1 MDPEPR
7 TRTRNPEP
15 GTQNALVRDVQ
26 VRAIKLHAILDVDVA
41 AAHGW
46 DPADL
51 AKAFFDGGAQLIQ
64 VRAKQLPSGSFL
76 TLCDAVVKAAEPFRT
91 AVIVNDRVDLA
102 AMSGAAGVHVGQD
115 DVPPAGARRILGDR
129 AIVGYST
136 HTTTQIEAAA
146 REPISYLAIGP
157 VFGTR
162 TKDTGYDAVGLA
174 RVAEAV
180 RLSGGLPVVAIGGIT
195 LDNAPSVVAA
205 GAAGVAVIGDLL
217 AGATPQVRV
226 AAYLRA
232 LGRV

>member
-1 MDPEPR
+1 MEPEPR

-15 GTQNALVRDVQ
+15 GTQNVQ
-26 VRAIKLHAILDVDVA
+26 VQVIGLHAILDVDVA

-46 DPADL
+46 EPADL
-51 AKAFFDGGAQLIQ
+51 ARAFLDGGAPLIQ
-64 VRAKQLPSGSFL
+64 VRAKQLPSGAFL
-76 TLCDAVVKAAEPFRT
+76 ALCDTVVKAAESCKA

-115 DVPPAGARRILGDR
+115 DVPPAAARRILGDR

-136 HTTTQIEAAA
+136 HTTAQIEGAV

-162 TKDTGYDAVGLA
+162 TKDTGYEAVGLA

-195 LDNAPSVVAA
+195 LETAPAVLAA
-205 GAAGVAVIGDLL
+205 GARGVAVIGDLL
-217 AGATPQVRV
+217 ADGRPRERI
-226 AAYLRA
+226 AAYLRTLA
-232 LGRV
+232 L

>member
-1 MDPEPR
+1 V
-7 TRTRNPEP
+7 EP
-15 GTQNALVRDVQ
+15 GPRKT
-26 VRAIKLHAILDVDVA
+26 IGTICLHAILDVDVA

-46 DPADL
+46 QAADL
-51 AKAFFDGGAQLIQ
+51 AGAFLDGGASLIQ
-64 VRAKQLPSGSFL
+64 LRAKQLPSGSL
-76 TLCDAVVKAAEPFRT
+76 LRLCDAFVKAAEPFRA

-115 DVPPAGARRILGDR
+115 DVPPAAARRILGDR
-129 AIVGYST
+129 AIIGYST

-162 TKDTGYDAVGLA
+162 TKDTGYDAVGLD

-180 RLSGGLPVVAIGGIT
+180 RLSCGVPVVAIGGIT
-195 LDNAPSVVAA
+195 LETVPAVLAA
-205 GAAGVAVIGDLL
+205 GASGVAVIGDLL
-217 AGATPQVRV
+217 ADGHPRERI

-232 LGRV
+232 LAL

>member
-1 MDPEPR
+1 MDPRRR
-7 TRTRNPEP
+7 TANPESR
-15 GTQNALVRDVQ
+15 TQNVP
-26 VRAIKLHAILDVDVA
+26 LHAILDVDVA
-41 AAHGW
+41 ATHGW
-46 DPADL
+46 QAADL
-51 AKAFFDGGAQLIQ
+51 ARAFLDGGAPLVQ
-64 VRAKQLPSGSFL
+64 VRAKQLPSGAL
-76 TLCDAVVKAAEPFRT
+76 LALCDAVVKAAESYKA

-102 AMSGAAGVHVGQD
+102 AMSGAAGVHVGQE
-115 DVPPAGARRILGDR
+115 DVPPAAARRILGDR

-162 TKDTGYDAVGLA
+162 TKDTGYEAVGLA

-180 RLSGGLPVVAIGGIT
+180 RLSGGLPVVAIGGVT
-195 LDNAPSVVAA
+195 LDNVALVIAA

-217 AGATPQVRV
+217 AGGTPQARV

-232 LGRV
+232 LGRG